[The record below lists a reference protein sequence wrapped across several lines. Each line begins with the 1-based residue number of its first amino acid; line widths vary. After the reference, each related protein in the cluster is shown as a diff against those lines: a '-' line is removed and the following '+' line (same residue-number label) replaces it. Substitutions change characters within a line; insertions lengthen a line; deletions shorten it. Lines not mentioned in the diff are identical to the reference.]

1 MDKNK
6 LLYFI
11 KDRGYRVEDFLLIIG
26 MKKNAFYRRINNECF
41 SIKEIWNISDILN
54 LTLDDINSIFFVKYV
69 S

>member
-11 KDRGYRVEDFLLIIG
+11 KDRGFTLKEFCKSIDMSYSSFYGKCNKSSFLI
-26 MKKNAFYRRINNECF
+26 
-41 SIKEIWNISDILN
+41 SEIWVIAEFLK
-54 LTLDDINSIFFVKYV
+54 LTIDDINSIFFANYV

>member
-11 KDRGYRVEDFLLIIG
+11 KDRGFNINDFCRAID
-26 MKKNAFYRRINNECF
+26 MSYASFYAKSRNNKF
-41 SIKEIWNISDILN
+41 FLKEIWTIASVLK
-54 LTLDDINSIFFVKYV
+54 LGLEEINSIFFAEYV